1 MAKADC
7 DHSLQA
13 YEKDKAA
20 ELKNEIKK
28 IDQEMSDNWLQEK
41 EIAVKFEKQQEL
53 QGYNDIK
60 SQTDEMK
67 RKINGIKTKVRD
79 LEHSI

>member
-41 EIAVKFEKQQEL
+41 EIAVKFEKQ
-53 QGYNDIK
+53 
-60 SQTDEMK
+60 
-67 RKINGIKTKVRD
+67 
-79 LEHSI
+79 